1 MLTRVQVNEHQ
12 IPLSRLSKGDREA
25 VRRQLRAKSMV
36 SSVRALPGTP
46 QWVFQKKVKSL
57 SKRSLFVSSVSQR
70 LLPVDDGDGAAAE
83 EREGS

>member
-1 MLTRVQVNEHQ
+1 M
-12 IPLSRLSKGDREA
+12 
-25 VRRQLRAKSMV
+25 RAKSMV

-70 LLPVDDGDGAAAE
+70 SLAVDDDGAAVE

>member
-1 MLTRVQVNEHQ
+1 
-12 IPLSRLSKGDREA
+12 
-25 VRRQLRAKSMV
+25 MV

-70 LLPVDDGDGAAAE
+70 SLAGSDDDAAAE
-83 EREGS
+83 EPEGS

>member
-1 MLTRVQVNEHQ
+1 
-12 IPLSRLSKGDREA
+12 
-25 VRRQLRAKSMV
+25 MV

-70 LLPVDDGDGAAAE
+70 SLAVEDDDDTAE
-83 EREGS
+83 GREGS